1 VPSSASLGGRD
12 FILKRGPRPDRLRNE
27 TGVPDRYHIPTA
39 PIAPRFHRVGKF
51 GNVDWREDC
60 SRCTNCVKL
69 RCLYDVYLHEAAYN
83 RDPLTLVDTL
93 DECKACLSCVQGCT
107 KGLLS
112 VSVNPEFL
120 DMGDEYWKPDILL
133 TTWNQSDAGRI
144 PVSGAGY
151 RGRFHGPGFDSIWT
165 DMSEIVR
172 PTRDGIHGREYIS
185 TSVDIGPKPMR
196 LQFTPD
202 GRLLT
207 PPSHLLE
214 LQLPAILDMPGWTV
228 ESEHLAAARAEA
240 AMKLHSLAVMP
251 AVEASELP
259 PERLPFIVPLLSG
272 GGDGS
277 GGDGGGSEGG
287 AEGDVER
294 HRGLLAAVRMA
305 QATDGPDAAEL
316 IGTMQT
322 VHPHLIVS
330 ARMVLRPTTAE
341 RIVELGRAG
350 VKVFQLCADQH
361 GRERLDDGR
370 PGRHIKDALR
380 EVHGRLVKEGLRDE
394 VTLIVSGG
402 IALAEH
408 MAKAIIC
415 GADLVALD
423 TPLLVALGCRVCR
436 DRPCDSGSA
445 CPVEI
450 GSIDPAYAAQRM
462 VNLMGAWHSQLIEV
476 LGAMGIREV
485 RRLRG
490 EVGRAIFLEDIEK
503 EAFGDMARVSQAQV
517 CA

>member
-1 VPSSASLGGRD
+1 
-12 FILKRGPRPDRLRNE
+12 
-27 TGVPDRYHIPTA
+27 VPDRYHIHTA
-39 PIAPRFHRVGKF
+39 AAAPRFHRVGKF

-69 RCLYDVYLHEAAYN
+69 RCLYEVYRHEAAYN
-83 RDPLTLVDTL
+83 RDPLVPVETVN
-93 DECKACLSCVQGCT
+93 ECKACLSCVQGCT

-120 DMGDEYWKPDILL
+120 DMGDDYWKPDMLL
-133 TTWNQSDAGRI
+133 STWVQADAGKI

-151 RGRFHGPGFDSIWT
+151 RGRFCGPGFDSIWT

-185 TSVDIGPKPMR
+185 TSVDLGPKPMR
-196 LQFTPD
+196 LRFSAE
-202 GRLLT
+202 GALLT

-214 LQLPAILDMPGWTV
+214 IQLPAILDMPGWPL
-228 ESEHLAAARAEA
+228 ESSHLAAARAKA
-240 AMKLHSLAVMP
+240 AQELKSLAVMM
-251 AVEASELP
+251 ADEASELP
-259 PERLPFIVPLLSG
+259 SEQLDSVVPFLNEDDIEARR
-272 GGDGS
+272 D
-277 GGDGGGSEGG
+277 
-287 AEGDVER
+287 
-294 HRGLLAAVRMA
+294 LLAAVRMA
-305 QATDGPDAAEL
+305 QVADGPETVQLAGRLQAINPQLVVSVRMLLSPSTADRVIEL
-316 IGTMQT
+316 SGQ
-322 VHPHLIVS
+322 
-330 ARMVLRPTTAE
+330 
-341 RIVELGRAG
+341 G
-350 VKVFQLCADQH
+350 VKVFHLCADQH
-361 GRERLDDGR
+361 GRERLENGR

-380 EVHGRLVKEGLRDE
+380 DVHGRLIKDGLRDE

-423 TPLLVALGCRVCR
+423 TPLLVALGCHVCR
-436 DRPCDSGSA
+436 GGQACDDGKD
-445 CPVEI
+445 CPVDI
-450 GSIDPAYAAQRM
+450 GTIDAGYAAQRI

-490 EVGRAIFLEDIEK
+490 EVGRAIFMEDIEK
-503 EAFGDMARVSQAQV
+503 EAFGDLARVPRAGVQA
-517 CA
+517 